1 MKWAECFSG
10 KKVGPGERKAQEAK
24 GLASWM
30 LGQYV
35 QGLYLGL
42 LKQNENSLRCPHGW
56 PDSSVGKTQ
65 TGIMQPP
72 GEEGGVRHRL
82 GAVNF

>member
-10 KKVGPGERKAQEAK
+10 EKVGPRERKAQEAK
-24 GLASWM
+24 GLTSWM
-30 LGQYV
+30 LELLGQCV

-56 PDSSVGKTQ
+56 RDSSVGKTQ
-65 TGIMQPP
+65 MGIMQTP
-72 GEEGGVRHRL
+72 GEEGGV
-82 GAVNF
+82 